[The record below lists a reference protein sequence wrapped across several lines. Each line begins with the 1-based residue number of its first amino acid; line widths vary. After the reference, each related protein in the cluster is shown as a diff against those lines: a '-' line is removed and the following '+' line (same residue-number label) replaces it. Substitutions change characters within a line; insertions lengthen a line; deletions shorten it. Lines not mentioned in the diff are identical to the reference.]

1 MIGRYERLKKNI
13 KESVEFDIDF
23 SELEVDG
30 YVYHKSTYI
39 QGGITA
45 FSNRILR
52 KKGRISGLIT
62 QENMQLIS
70 KLIPVYNNNEKI
82 VRILKWIIDG
92 NWSAQNI
99 TDSILYQTY
108 CNGFTTGYKEID
120 KRITQLTDRMI
131 SVSSCECNNYI
142 DRYIKKLHDHSDI
155 PTQDKNLLYFWEYFI
170 ELGKREGATVRGL
183 LYARELH
190 VELEIKNTGRKKQ
203 EEKRL
208 LRDIIILD
216 DQLKEDLWQ
225 KILIEIPNNGN
236 VENVKGK
243 AIGLLYAALSELEFI
258 DTKSLSLIKPG
269 TFLYIIRNTFPYLEF
284 EDSGFYNYNQR
295 KNLRDNNIALRS
307 LNDLKNRL
315 KVFK

>member
-120 KRITQLTDRMI
+120 KRITELSDRMI
-131 SVSSCECNNYI
+131 SVSSGECNNYI
-142 DRYIKKLHDHSDI
+142 DRYVKKLHDHSII

-183 LYARELH
+183 LYARELDSDSNMK
-190 VELEIKNTGRKKQ
+190 LSGRSKS
-203 EEKRL
+203 EEKRVFS
-208 LRDIIILD
+208 DIIINLD
-216 DQLKEDLWQ
+216 KNQKEDLLER
-225 KILIEIPNNGN
+225 IHEYVSNGK
-236 VENVKGK
+236 EAKGK
-243 AIGLLYAALSELEFI
+243 ALGLMFVCLQNLQFI
-258 DTKSLSLIKPG
+258 NTKVKEQ
-269 TFLYIIRNTFPYLEF
+269 IIVSDFCRILRNTFPELDFNDKGIYKYSEMRKLDAPSKVELKDLE
-284 EDSGFYNYNQR
+284 D
-295 KNLRDNNIALRS
+295 K
-307 LNDLKNRL
+307 LNVLE
-315 KVFK
+315 